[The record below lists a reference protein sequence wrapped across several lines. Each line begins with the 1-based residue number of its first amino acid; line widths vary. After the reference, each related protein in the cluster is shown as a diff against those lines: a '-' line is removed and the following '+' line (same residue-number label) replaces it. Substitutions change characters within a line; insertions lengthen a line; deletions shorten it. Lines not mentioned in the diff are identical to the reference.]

1 VFHLIAHGLF
11 KATVFL
17 NCGNVIHKARQEPHF
32 PHVDHQA
39 EERGLSRLTWFT
51 GSMTTLVIPLLIL
64 LVTHGVLRIPLLES
78 QGTVIFLFFIWIT
91 SSQAILT
98 LTRLRQVAS
107 WKVSAAMLMTL
118 LFIVFVYLFAVE
130 SFTEFLYP
138 NPEEV
143 ASYFRAADLPDW
155 LFDLIIVAATIL
167 TVASWAYLYISAHGM
182 TLRMP
187 PWVENLQIRLYLPF
201 MNRLYADELYALIGQ
216 TIMRLVHQVDKRERG
231 WSR

>member
-1 VFHLIAHGLF
+1 V
-11 KATVFL
+11 
-17 NCGNVIHKARQEPHF
+17 
-32 PHVDHQA
+32 
-39 EERGLSRLTWFT
+39 
-51 GSMTTLVIPLLIL
+51 TTLFIPLLIL

-143 ASYFRAADLPDW
+143 ASYFKAADLPDW
-155 LFDLIIVAATIL
+155 LFDLIIVTATVL
-167 TVASWAYLYISAHGM
+167 TLAGWSYLYLGAHGM

-187 PWVENLQIRLYLPF
+187 AWIEGMRLRLYLPF
-201 MNRLYADELYALIGQ
+201 MNRLYADELYALGGQ
-216 TIMRLVHQVDKRERG
+216 TIMRVVHQLDKRERG